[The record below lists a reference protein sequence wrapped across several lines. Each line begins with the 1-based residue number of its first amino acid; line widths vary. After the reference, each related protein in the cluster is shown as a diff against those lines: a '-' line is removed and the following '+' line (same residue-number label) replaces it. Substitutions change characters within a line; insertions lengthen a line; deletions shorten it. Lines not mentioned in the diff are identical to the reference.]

1 MFIGAQQ
8 INQQINVRKAESSK
22 AYLHCIFSVML
33 PLPRQ
38 PVQQPKTQSADCARF
53 DIKHYAYIHYGLNT
67 IQFKLPAKAMLLR
80 KEILKGIIRDP
91 KDLLQN
97 WMETVKSDFRT
108 SQSNDSFKWSKH
120 CIICL
125 QISSWHF
132 KYRDLL

>member
-1 MFIGAQQ
+1 MK
-8 INQQINVRKAESSK
+8 NVISA
-22 AYLHCIFSVML
+22 IL

-108 SQSNDSFKWSKH
+108 SQSNDPFKWSKH
-120 CIICL
+120 CII
-125 QISSWHF
+125 
-132 KYRDLL
+132 